1 MAFEKRNVDRY
12 LEVGSIVMLHTDVAR
27 KDGPRYRSV
36 VRGWRKGS
44 HVMLDRPKT
53 DAGAFSA
60 LQEGQECVI
69 RFIHE
74 GMACAYNAHVI
85 DWDTRRHNPY
95 LRITWPKEL
104 QYISFRRHE
113 RLKVQLPCRITLQ
126 NGDPSSGEIRD
137 MSLGGF
143 GALISD
149 HCEDGAIIT
158 LNFDLPDG
166 TSVHD
171 AKALVK
177 SCRDVENGY
186 FLGCEFQQ
194 DSGHASSDIDFYIT
208 STMERRRAEQ
218 TDQKSVPRV
227 LIIEF
232 DEIMAT
238 RLKNAFEKRGLEVVV
253 AGNTVDAFYRLRMT
267 PPLGVVVSQTQ
278 PDLPGLVICR
288 LIKSHRDMETLPVYL
303 YGGDGPD
310 LAQQAHAVHA
320 NGYFAPCVS
329 LAPDIAFE
337 VSDELKRVRAG
348 QGTPARL

>member
-12 LEVGSIVMLHTDVAR
+12 MEVGSVVMLHTDVTR
-27 KDGPRYRSV
+27 KDGPRYRTV
-36 VRGWRKGS
+36 VRGWRKGG

-53 DAGAFSA
+53 DAGSFST

-95 LRITWPKEL
+95 LRITWPREL

-113 RLKVQLPCRITLQ
+113 RLKVQLPCRITLA

-143 GALISD
+143 GAQISD
-149 HCEDGAIIT
+149 HCEDGAIIM
-158 LNFDLPDG
+158 LDFELPDG
-166 TSVHD
+166 TSVHG

-177 SCRDVENGY
+177 SCRETDGGY

-218 TDQKSVPRV
+218 TDQKAAPRIV
-227 LIIEF
+227 IIEQ
-232 DEIMAT
+232 EEAMAA
-238 RLKNAFEKRGLEVVV
+238 RLKSSFEKRGFEVII
-253 AGNTVDAFYRLRMT
+253 ATNTIDAFYRIRMT
-267 PPLGVVVSQTQ
+267 LPLGVVVSQTQ
-278 PDLPGLVICR
+278 SDLPGLVICR
-288 LIKSHRDMETLPVYL
+288 LIKSHRDLENLPVYL
-303 YGGDGPD
+303 YGGDEAE
-310 LAQQAHAVHA
+310 LAQKAHAIHA

-337 VSDELKRVRAG
+337 VGEELKRLRAG
-348 QGTPARL
+348 HTTSARA